1 MANAKLGLAET
12 VEALRDELSQAI
24 SEAEGE
30 RLRFA
35 LGDVELELSV
45 TVSRGGSAGA
55 RVRFWVV
62 DADAS
67 GSLGRQSVQTLR
79 LKLTPHDT
87 LARRPGDPD
96 PATFTTAYVEG
107 AGVPG
112 EDLPGTGRASG

>member
-1 MANAKLGLAET
+1 MADGKLGLAET
-12 VEALRDELSQAI
+12 VEALRDELSRAL

-62 DADAS
+62 DAEAS
-67 GSLGRQSVQTLR
+67 GNVSRQSVQTLR
-79 LKLTPHDT
+79 LKLTPQDT
-87 LARRPGDPD
+87 MARRPGDPD
-96 PATFTTAYVEG
+96 PATFTTAYVGG

-112 EDLPGTGRASG
+112 EDVPGAG